1 MSLKGTVNQISIL
14 SAQIGS
20 PTIRLVG
27 IRTADASLS
36 KLIAAGTVAA
46 SHKCQTSGPVECFLY
61 YKTDTSLRRTTDT
74 IETINKHL
82 RSALCSE
89 KYLKTEILMQ
99 VLYKIVNYKIFNI
112 LQSFFSLQSL
122 YCYIVR
128 FYTTKPW
135 TLSLNERLIHRQEN
149 DSTVTVLQFQ
159 LFCIS

>member
-1 MSLKGTVNQISIL
+1 MKLTMCCMSLKGTVNQISIL

-74 IETINKHL
+74 VETINEHL
-82 RSALCSE
+82 RNALCNE
-89 KYLKTEILMQ
+89 KYLKTEMQ
-99 VLYKIVNYKIFNI
+99 VLYQTVNYKVFNI
-112 LQSFFSLQSL
+112 LQSFSSSQSL
-122 YCYIVR
+122 YCYAFIPR
-128 FYTTKPW
+128 NREH
-135 TLSLNERLIHRQEN
+135 LL
-149 DSTVTVLQFQ
+149 
-159 LFCIS
+159 